1 MANIIQIRRDVASTW
16 TSVNPT
22 LAIGEIG
29 LETDTAKI
37 KIGTGSATWTS
48 LSYWTLGT
56 SGFAPTANP
65 TFTGTATA
73 PTINASTALQIGG
86 TAITSTA
93 AELNYVDGVT
103 SNIQTQLN
111 AKAVLASPAFTG
123 TVTSTGMT
131 INGDLTVNGS
141 ANIEEVK
148 EDLALDTTTTGTIN
162 FDAKSGSII
171 YYTADQTANRTIN
184 FRGDGSTTMNTFL
197 AVGEST
203 TLTAIVTNGAS
214 AKYLNVYQVDGTAV
228 TPKWST
234 GTAPTAGNAS
244 AIDVYSFTVIKTASA
259 AYTVLASFAKFA

>member
-1 MANIIQIRRDVASTW
+1 VANIIQIRRDVASTW

-37 KIGTGSATWTS
+37 KIGTGSTTWTS

-65 TFTGTATA
+65 TFTGAV
-73 PTINASTALQIGG
+73 NASGTLQLAG

-171 YYTADQTANRTIN
+171 YYTANQTANRTIN

>member
-29 LETDTAKI
+29 LETDTSKI
-37 KIGTGSATWTS
+37 KVGTGSGTWTS

-56 SGFAPTANP
+56 SGFAPLASP
-65 TFTGTATA
+65 TFTGAV
-73 PTINASTALQIGG
+73 NASGTLQIGG

-171 YYTADQTANRTIN
+171 YYTANQTGNRTIN